1 MNRIHTV
8 PQIALSSLILLVSF
22 SLLVACKKDKLEN
35 LSVPR
40 LILEARNTNYGATRG
55 KTITLPVSRTTFS
68 IQGDP
73 VVNEF
78 DILNVEMVKVDMGM
92 ALLVQTGGQGARDL
106 YRASVSNM
114 GSRIVFMVNGNAI
127 GARRIDG
134 AIQDGN
140 FYTFVEVDDEELG
153 QLVLDIKETIVKL
166 QANK

>member
-1 MNRIHTV
+1 MPRF
-8 PQIALSSLILLVSF
+8 ALSSLILLISLG
-22 SLLVACKKDKLEN
+22 LLVACKKEKLEN

-40 LILEARNTNYGATRG
+40 LMVETRGVNYGPSTG
-55 KTITLPVSRTTFS
+55 ETVTLPVSRTTIS
-68 IQGDP
+68 LQADP
-73 VVNEF
+73 VVNDF
-78 DILNVEMVKVDMGM
+78 DIQNVEMVKVDMGV

-114 GSRIVFMVNGNAI
+114 GSRIVFTVNGNAI

-153 QLVLDIKETIVKL
+153 QLVLDIKDTIVEL
-166 QANK
+166 QKNK

>member
-1 MNRIHTV
+1 MPR
-8 PQIALSSLILLVSF
+8 IALPSLIFLTSLALLF
-22 SLLVACKKDKLEN
+22 ACKREELEN

-40 LILEARNTNYGATRG
+40 LMVETRGVNYGTSTG
-55 KTITLPVSRTTFS
+55 ETVMLPVSMTT
-68 IQGDP
+68 INIEGDP

-78 DILNVEMVKVDMGM
+78 DIQNVEMVKVDMGV
-92 ALLVQTGGQGARDL
+92 ALLVQTRGQGLRDL

-114 GSRIVFMVNGNAI
+114 GNRIVFMVNGNAI

-153 QLVLDIKETIVKL
+153 QLVLDIKETIVEL
-166 QANK
+166 QKNK

>member
-1 MNRIHTV
+1 MPRF
-8 PQIALSSLILLVSF
+8 ALSSLILLISLG
-22 SLLVACKKDKLEN
+22 LLVACKKEKLEN

-40 LILEARNTNYGATRG
+40 LMVETRG
-55 KTITLPVSRTTFS
+55 VNYSASTGEVVMLPVSRTTIS

-78 DILNVEMVKVDMGM
+78 DIQNVEMVKVDMGV
-92 ALLVQTGGQGARDL
+92 ALLVQTAGQGARDL

-153 QLVLDIKETIVKL
+153 QLVLDIKETIVEL
-166 QANK
+166 QKNK

>member
-1 MNRIHTV
+1 MPRF
-8 PQIALSSLILLVSF
+8 ALSSLILLISLG
-22 SLLVACKKDKLEN
+22 LLVACKKEKLEN

-40 LILEARNTNYGATRG
+40 LMVETRGVNYGSSTG
-55 KTITLPVSRTTFS
+55 ETVTLPVSRTTIS
-68 IQGDP
+68 IQRDP

-78 DILNVEMVKVDMGM
+78 DIQNVEMVKVDMGV
-92 ALLVQTGGQGARDL
+92 ALLVQTAGQGARDL

-153 QLVLDIKETIVKL
+153 QLVLDIKETIVEL
-166 QANK
+166 QKNK

>member
-1 MNRIHTV
+1 MPR
-8 PQIALSSLILLVSF
+8 IALSSLIILVSF
-22 SLLVACKKDKLEN
+22 GLLVACKKDKLEN

-40 LILEARNTNYGATRG
+40 LMVEARNTNYGATRVE
-55 KTITLPVSRTTFS
+55 TVTLPVSSTTVS

-73 VVNEF
+73 IVNEF
-78 DILNVEMVKVDMGM
+78 DILNVEMVKVDMGV

>member
-1 MNRIHTV
+1 MPR
-8 PQIALSSLILLVSF
+8 IALSFLILF
-22 SLLVACKKDKLEN
+22 SSLGFLVACKKGKLEN

-40 LILEARNTNYGATRG
+40 LMIETRG
-55 KTITLPVSRTTFS
+55 VNYSASTGEVVMLPVSRTT
-68 IQGDP
+68 INIEGVP

-78 DILNVEMVKVDMGM
+78 DIQNVEMVKVDMGV
-92 ALLVQTGGQGARDL
+92 ALLVQTRGQGLRDL

-114 GSRIVFMVNGNAI
+114 GNRIVFMVNGNAI

-153 QLVLDIKETIVKL
+153 QLVLDIKETIVEL
-166 QANK
+166 QKNK

>member
-1 MNRIHTV
+1 MRPTTF
-8 PQIALSSLILLVSF
+8 PLLILLT
-22 SLLVACKKDKLEN
+22 SLGFFIGCKKDKLED

-40 LILEARNTNYGATRG
+40 LMIETRGVNYGAMSGETV
-55 KTITLPVSRTTFS
+55 TLPVSGTTIS
-68 IQGDP
+68 IQGEP

-78 DILNVEMVKVDMGM
+78 DIVNVDMVKVDMGV
-92 ALLVQTGGQGARDL
+92 ALLVQAGGQGARDL

-114 GSRIVFMVNGNAI
+114 GGRIVLTVNGNAI

-140 FYTFVEVDDEELG
+140 FYTFVEIDDAELG
-153 QLVLDIKETIVKL
+153 QLVLDIKESLVEI

>member
-1 MNRIHTV
+1 MQR
-8 PQIALSSLILLVSF
+8 IALSFLILF
-22 SLLVACKKDKLEN
+22 SSLGFLVACKKGKLEN

-40 LILEARNTNYGATRG
+40 LMIETRG
-55 KTITLPVSRTTFS
+55 VNYSASTGEVVMLPVSRTT
-68 IQGDP
+68 INIEGVP

-78 DILNVEMVKVDMGM
+78 DIQNVEMVKVDMGV
-92 ALLVQTGGQGARDL
+92 ALLVQTRGQGLRDL

-114 GSRIVFMVNGNAI
+114 GNRIVFMVNGNAI

-153 QLVLDIKETIVKL
+153 QLVLDIKETIVEL
-166 QANK
+166 QKNK

>member
-1 MNRIHTV
+1 M
-8 PQIALSSLILLVSF
+8 LLVSF
-22 SLLVACKKDKLEN
+22 GLLVACKKDKLEN

-40 LILEARNTNYGATRG
+40 LMVEARNTNYGATRG
-55 KTITLPVSRTTFS
+55 ETITLPVSRTTFS

-78 DILNVEMVKVDMGM
+78 DILNVEMVKVDMGV

-127 GARRIDG
+127 GARRMDG

-153 QLVLDIKETIVKL
+153 QLVLDIKKTIVKL

>member
-1 MNRIHTV
+1 MNRIHTL

-40 LILEARNTNYGATRG
+40 LILEARDVNYGAASGQTV
-55 KTITLPVSRTTFS
+55 TLPVSRTTFS

-73 VVNEF
+73 VVSEF
-78 DILNVEMVKVDMGM
+78 DILNVEMVKVDMGL

-127 GARRIDG
+127 GARRMDG

-153 QLVLDIKETIVKL
+153 QLVLDIKKTIVKL

>member
-1 MNRIHTV
+1 MPRV
-8 PQIALSSLILLVSF
+8 VLSSLILLTSLG
-22 SLLVACKKDKLEN
+22 LLVACKKDKFEN

-40 LILEARNTNYGATRG
+40 LMLETRNINYGATSG
-55 KTITLPVSRTTFS
+55 ETVTLPVSRTTVS

-78 DILNVEMVKVDMGM
+78 NILNVEMVKVDMGV

-140 FYTFVEVDDEELG
+140 FYTFVEIDDEELG
-153 QLVLDIKETIVKL
+153 QLVLNIKHTIVEL

>member
-1 MNRIHTV
+1 MPRF
-8 PQIALSSLILLVSF
+8 ALSSLILLISLG
-22 SLLVACKKDKLEN
+22 LLVACKKEKLEN

-40 LILEARNTNYGATRG
+40 LMVETRGVNYGSSTG
-55 KTITLPVSRTTFS
+55 ETVTLPVSRTTIS

-78 DILNVEMVKVDMGM
+78 DIQNVEMVKVDMGV

-153 QLVLDIKETIVKL
+153 QLVIDIKETIVEL
-166 QANK
+166 QKSK

>member
-1 MNRIHTV
+1 MPRF
-8 PQIALSSLILLVSF
+8 ALSSLILLISLG
-22 SLLVACKKDKLEN
+22 LLVACKKEKLEN

-40 LILEARNTNYGATRG
+40 LMVETRGVNYGSSTG
-55 KTITLPVSRTTFS
+55 ETVTLPVSRTTIN

-78 DILNVEMVKVDMGM
+78 DIQNVEMVKVDMGV
-92 ALLVQTGGQGARDL
+92 ALLVQTGGQGARGL

-153 QLVLDIKETIVKL
+153 QLVLDIKDTIVEL
-166 QANK
+166 QENK

>member
-1 MNRIHTV
+1 MPRF
-8 PQIALSSLILLVSF
+8 ALSSLILLISLG
-22 SLLVACKKDKLEN
+22 LLVACKKEKLEN

-40 LILEARNTNYGATRG
+40 LMVETRG
-55 KTITLPVSRTTFS
+55 VNYSASTGEVVMLPVSRTTIS

-78 DILNVEMVKVDMGM
+78 DIQNVEMVKVDMGV
-92 ALLVQTGGQGARDL
+92 ALLVQTAGQGARDL

-153 QLVLDIKETIVKL
+153 QLVIDIKETIVEL
-166 QANK
+166 QKNK

>member
-1 MNRIHTV
+1 MPRF
-8 PQIALSSLILLVSF
+8 ALSSLILLISLG
-22 SLLVACKKDKLEN
+22 LLVACKKEKLEN

-40 LILEARNTNYGATRG
+40 LMVETRG
-55 KTITLPVSRTTFS
+55 VNYSASTGEVVMLPVSRTT
-68 IQGDP
+68 INIEGVP

-78 DILNVEMVKVDMGM
+78 DIQNVEMLKVDMGV
-92 ALLVQTGGQGARDL
+92 ALLVQTAGQGARDL

-153 QLVLDIKETIVKL
+153 QLVLDIKETIVEL
-166 QANK
+166 QKNK

>member
-1 MNRIHTV
+1 M
-8 PQIALSSLILLVSF
+8 LLVSF
-22 SLLVACKKDKLEN
+22 GLLVACKKDKLEN

-40 LILEARNTNYGATRG
+40 LMVEARNTNYGATRG
-55 KTITLPVSRTTFS
+55 ETITLPVSRTTFS

-78 DILNVEMVKVDMGM
+78 DILNVEMVKVDMGV
-92 ALLVQTGGQGARDL
+92 ALLVQTSGQGARDL

-127 GARRIDG
+127 GARRMDG

-153 QLVLDIKETIVKL
+153 QLVLDIKKTIVKL

>member
-1 MNRIHTV
+1 MPRF
-8 PQIALSSLILLVSF
+8 ALSSLILLTSLG
-22 SLLVACKKDKLEN
+22 LLVACKKEKLEN

-40 LILEARNTNYGATRG
+40 LMVETRGVNYGSSTG
-55 KTITLPVSRTTFS
+55 ETVTLPVSRTTIS

-78 DILNVEMVKVDMGM
+78 YIQNVEMVKVDMGV

-140 FYTFVEVDDEELG
+140 FFTFVEVDDEELG
-153 QLVLDIKETIVKL
+153 QLVLDIKETIVEL
-166 QANK
+166 QENN

>member
-1 MNRIHTV
+1 MPR
-8 PQIALSSLILLVSF
+8 IALSSLILLVSF
-22 SLLVACKKDKLEN
+22 GLLVACKKDKLEN
-35 LSVPR
+35 PSVPR
-40 LILEARNTNYGATRG
+40 LMVEARNSNYGATRG
-55 KTITLPVSRTTFS
+55 QTVTLPVSRTTVS
-68 IQGDP
+68 IQGYP

-78 DILNVEMVKVDMGM
+78 DILNVEMVKVDMGV
-92 ALLVQTGGQGARDL
+92 ALLVQTGGQGARNL

-127 GARRIDG
+127 GARRMDG

-153 QLVLDIKETIVKL
+153 QLVLDIKKTIVKL

>member
-1 MNRIHTV
+1 M
-8 PQIALSSLILLVSF
+8 PQIALSSLILLVSLGL
-22 SLLVACKKDKLEN
+22 SVACKKDKLEN

-40 LILEARNTNYGATRG
+40 LILETRDVDYGAASGQTV
-55 KTITLPVSRTTFS
+55 TLPVSRTTVS
-68 IQGDP
+68 IQGYP

-78 DILNVEMVKVDMGM
+78 DILNVEMVKVDMGV

>member
-1 MNRIHTV
+1 MLR
-8 PQIALSSLILLVSF
+8 IALSSLILLVSF
-22 SLLVACKKDKLEN
+22 GLLVACKKDKQED

-40 LILEARNTNYGATRG
+40 LMMEARNTNYGAISAE
-55 KTITLPVSRTTFS
+55 TITLPVSGTTVS

-78 DILNVEMVKVDMGM
+78 DILNVEMVKVDMGL

-166 QANK
+166 QASK

>member
-1 MNRIHTV
+1 MPRFT
-8 PQIALSSLILLVSF
+8 LSSLILLISLG
-22 SLLVACKKDKLEN
+22 LLVACKKEKLEN

-40 LILEARNTNYGATRG
+40 LMVETRG
-55 KTITLPVSRTTFS
+55 VDYGSSTGETFTLPVSGTTIS

-78 DILNVEMVKVDMGM
+78 DIKNVEMVKVDMGV
-92 ALLVQTGGQGARDL
+92 ALLVQTAGQGARDL

>member
-1 MNRIHTV
+1 MPR
-8 PQIALSSLILLVSF
+8 IALPFLILLASLG
-22 SLLVACKKDKLEN
+22 LLVACKKDKLEN

-40 LILEARNTNYGATRG
+40 LMVETRALNYGAIAG
-55 KTITLPVSRTTFS
+55 KTVTLPVSRTTIS

-78 DILNVEMVKVDMGM
+78 NILNVEMVKVEMGP
-92 ALLVQTGGQGARDL
+92 ALLVQTSGQGARDL

-114 GSRIVFMVNGNAI
+114 GNRIVFMVNGNAI
-127 GARRIDG
+127 GARRIDA

-153 QLVLDIKETIVKL
+153 QLVLDIKETIVEL
-166 QANK
+166 QENI

>member
-1 MNRIHTV
+1 MPR
-8 PQIALSSLILLVSF
+8 IALPSLILLTSLA
-22 SLLVACKKDKLEN
+22 LLVACKREELEN

-40 LILEARNTNYGATRG
+40 LMVETRG
-55 KTITLPVSRTTFS
+55 VDYGSSTGETFTLPVSGTTIS

-78 DILNVEMVKVDMGM
+78 DIKNVEMVKVDMGV
-92 ALLVQTGGQGARDL
+92 ALLVQTAGQGARDL

-166 QANK
+166 QENK